1 MNSKKEDYTRKEW
14 EERKDDVCIFIM
26 GSGKIDKV
34 VRSICQ
40 TQSIVQSREVSII
53 GKLYPYINYTGDISG
68 V

>member
-1 MNSKKEDYTRKEW
+1 MKSKKEDYTRKDW
-14 EERKDDVCIFIM
+14 EERRDDVCILIM

-34 VRSICQ
+34 VEAICQ

-53 GKLYPYINYTGDISG
+53 GALYPCINYTGDISG